1 MVSRVRGARGFTL
14 VEMVVA
20 LAVFG
25 VLILIMAFLEHQL
38 AEVERRVEL
47 DWFTHPELLAVVSRV
62 RSDVLESESVLG
74 SFGEWSEDA
83 STLILSM
90 GGEGSG
96 RRVVIYD
103 FSEPGIARRYE
114 FGGSSLDTTWTANG
128 VPRFEVG
135 AYLFDSTGS
144 GVALR
149 ATDQEGRLVI
159 DRIFVPRKG

>member
-1 MVSRVRGARGFTL
+1 VSRARGTRGFTL

-25 VLILIMAFLEHQL
+25 VLILIMAVLEHHL
-38 AEVERRVEL
+38 AQVERRVKL

-62 RSDVLESESVLG
+62 RSDILESERVME

-96 RRVVIYD
+96 RRVVVYD
-103 FSEPGIARRYE
+103 FSESGLARRYE
-114 FGGSSLDTTWTANG
+114 FSGSSLDSTWTANG

-135 AYLFDSTGS
+135 AYQFGSTGS

-149 ATDQEGRLVI
+149 ALDQEGRLVI
-159 DRIFVPRKG
+159 DRIFAPRKG